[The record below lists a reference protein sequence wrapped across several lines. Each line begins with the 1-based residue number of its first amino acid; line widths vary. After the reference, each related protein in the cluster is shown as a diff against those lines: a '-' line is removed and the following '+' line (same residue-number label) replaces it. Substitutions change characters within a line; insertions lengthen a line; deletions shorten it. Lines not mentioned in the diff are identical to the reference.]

1 MHCNGARIFKSKH
14 SKIWNFKISNYKI
27 KDQAK
32 DARRCNGMKRC
43 SHVTDCRHWSRRRG
57 VSPLEKLPRFFLQE
71 IYFFKIQKCFIQ
83 KCIFQKKV
91 SSVRSE
97 KCIFHTFV
105 FVLPLNNNDSHF
117 KILCSHLHSLW
128 FWHNEEIK
136 LEDKIILGAK
146 DQKWLFIKSEEKIM

>member
-1 MHCNGARIFKSKH
+1 MVRASSNLNTLRFETLKSQIIKSRIKRKMLADAMA
-14 SKIWNFKISNYKI
+14 W
-27 KDQAK
+27 K
-32 DARRCNGMKRC
+32 DARMWRIAGTEAGDVGSARLKNC
-43 SHVTDCRHWSRRRG
+43 
-57 VSPLEKLPRFFLQE
+57 PAFFWQE
-71 IYFFKIQKCFIQ
+71 IYYFKIQKCFIQ

-91 SSVRSE
+91 GSVRSE
-97 KCIFHTFV
+97 KCIFHAFV

-136 LEDKIILGAK
+136 LEEKIILGAK